1 MLHFFNAGGP
11 FMWLLLFAAIAIII
25 LSIKK
30 SLELFGKKDPN
41 QTNLEKG
48 INAIIFWGGISVV
61 LGFFAHF
68 FGMYQ
73 AMLAISKVPD
83 ISPAVIAEGY
93 AVSLTTILFGLF
105 IFLFAAIFWFLLRW
119 KYKQLILK
127 TS

>member
-1 MLHFFNAGGP
+1 MLQFFNSGGP
-11 FMWLLLFAAIAIII
+11 FMWLLLFTAIAIIG
-25 LSIKK
+25 LAIKK
-30 SLELFGKKDPN
+30 LIEFYGKKELN
-41 QTNLEKG
+41 QANLEKG

-68 FGMYQ
+68 YGIYQ
-73 AMLAISKVPD
+73 AMLIISKAPD

-105 IFLFAAIFWFLLRW
+105 IFLFATIFWFLLRW
-119 KYKQLILK
+119 KYKQLIFK